1 MLARKWDSNDIMK
14 NKFLGAL
21 DNLRLFFKGALD
33 FKGQSRSIIRDEAN
47 EEMDDFL
54 LICFGEMLGLPIP
67 VSYYTLELLPYMEEE
82 LTGWEDRMMKKKSIW
97 EEKGARMNYDI

>member
-1 MLARKWDSNDIMK
+1 MK
-14 NKFLGAL
+14 KIILSGL
-21 DNLRLFFKGALD
+21 RNLRLFFKGALD
-33 FKGQSRSIIRDEAN
+33 FRGQSRSIIKDEAKD
-47 EEMDDFL
+47 EMDDFL

-97 EEKGARMNYDI
+97 EEKGAQMNYDI

>member
-1 MLARKWDSNDIMK
+1 VKKLFKLLEN
-14 NKFLGAL
+14 F
-21 DNLRLFFKGALD
+21 RLFFKGALD
-33 FKGQSRSIIRDEAN
+33 LRGQSRTMIKDEAK

-97 EEKGARMNYDI
+97 EEKGAQMNYDI

>member
-1 MLARKWDSNDIMK
+1 MK
-14 NKFLGAL
+14 KLFKLLENF
-21 DNLRLFFKGALD
+21 RLFFKGALD
-33 FKGQSRSIIRDEAN
+33 LRGQSRTMIKDEAK

-97 EEKGARMNYDI
+97 EEKGAQMNYDI